1 MSARVAL
8 SSRSLP
14 SLLVA
19 FVLDSLSFSAFTHLS
34 DKSPFLSPY
43 HAQHSHEPFLSH
55 SHLLGGADPTVGW
68 GVAPAPLRGG
78 IVGIAEE
85 EEDENDEE
93 RLYLPSTP
101 LEAIA
106 N

>member
-1 MSARVAL
+1 
-8 SSRSLP
+8 
-14 SLLVA
+14 
-19 FVLDSLSFSAFTHLS
+19 
-34 DKSPFLSPY
+34 
-43 HAQHSHEPFLSH
+43 
-55 SHLLGGADPTVGW
+55 VGW